1 MISIDESYV
10 VGSEAILSLYPILIK
25 AIPTSLPT
33 QIFSR
38 LITFTAAGS
47 VFSSKNDF
55 KLAFG
60 TREAFLKTI
69 ALGLLTCL
77 HIYASYVA
85 FSSLSAGVAMSLFYT
100 YPIWNLVIEKL
111 VFNKTIHASTYSY
124 MLWGVLGTFL
134 LTTKGVTDEIKGITK
149 NNYGALIGVVAAL
162 GAAITESAMYFAV
175 KINNQDTPWSSM
187 LELYGGALICML
199 VPVLLRM
206 IKIEFSW
213 AIWVPIV
220 IFNLLVGFAGY
231 ALRAYTIPK
240 VSTEVFGLLSY
251 TGVIS
256 AFVAGFIFMKEKPSL
271 LSVFGAL
278 LIAYAASHIE
288 QVKGEEEKKAV

>member
-1 MISIDESYV
+1 MININESYV
-10 VGSEAILSLYPILIK
+10 IGSEAILSLYPILIK
-25 AIPTSLPT
+25 AIPTTIPT

-38 LITFTAAGS
+38 LITFSAGGA

-60 TREAFLKTI
+60 SREAFFKTI

-77 HIYASYVA
+77 HIYVSYVA

-111 VFNKTIHASTYSY
+111 FFNKVIHSSIYSY
-124 MLWGVLGTFL
+124 MLWGVIGTFL
-134 LTTKGVTDEIKGITK
+134 LTTKGITDEIKGFKK
-149 NNYGALIGVVAAL
+149 NNYGAIIGIIAAL
-162 GAAITESAMYFAV
+162 GAALTESAMYFAV
-175 KINNQDTPWSSM
+175 KVNNQDTPWSSM
-187 LELYGGALICML
+187 LELYGGALICMII
-199 VPVLLRM
+199 PVLLKI

-220 IFNLLVGFAGY
+220 VFNLLVGFAGY

-251 TGVIS
+251 MGVIS
-256 AFVAGFIFMKEKPSL
+256 AFVSGFLFMKEKPSV
-271 LSVFGAL
+271 LSVIGAL
-278 LIAYAASHIE
+278 MIAYAASHIE